1 MIIRNGIVNRVVRY
15 NGWPVQIR
23 NRYNN
28 VGYIPVMTSANTP
41 APYVASSF
49 GSASGSA
56 HAAFDNDE
64 SVGSYI
70 GINCS
75 TRYPLTYV
83 QIALDRPI
91 SIWKI
96 RVYSLRA
103 SFNESGNIFDFYVSD
118 GDDNKICDLSK
129 GSFNAYT
136 NNIVT
141 LSTPTVKSQYYR
153 VAIKK
158 TGQYDF
164 TQRIYTFQIY
174 PFD

>member
-1 MIIRNGIVNRVVRY
+1 MRIPHGI
-15 NGWPVQIR
+15 
-23 NRYNN
+23 
-28 VGYIPVMTSANTP
+28 
-41 APYVASSF
+41 
-49 GSASGSA
+49 
-56 HAAFDNDE
+56 
-64 SVGSYI
+64 
-70 GINCS
+70 
-75 TRYPLTYV
+75 
-83 QIALDRPI
+83 
-91 SIWKI
+91 
-96 RVYSLRA
+96 
-103 SFNESGNIFDFYVSD
+103 IFDYYVSD

-158 TGQYDF
+158 TGRYDF